1 MPKVVLYNQNGS
13 NVGEL
18 ELNDHVFGVE
28 DNQQVI
34 YDTVIAERAAMRQV
48 FDVVISQRASL
59 RQGTHAVKNRSAV
72 SGGGRKPWRQ
82 KGTGRA
88 RQGSIRSP
96 QWRGGGVV
104 FAPTPRSHAIKINKK
119 VVRLAMRCALS
130 SKVRDNHIVV
140 LDQLTLDTFKTKG
153 LVEVL
158 KTFHLEND
166 KVVLALDEANGN
178 VELAGRNLPNVLVG
192 QYNHISVYQMMN
204 AKHLVITKTAVE
216 KFEEVLK

>member
-34 YDTVIAERAAMRQV
+34 YDTVIAERAAMRQ
-48 FDVVISQRASL
+48 
-59 RQGTHAVKNRSAV
+59 GTQKAKTRSEV
-72 SGGGRKPWRQ
+72 RGGGRKPWRQ

-104 FAPTPRSHAIKINKK
+104 FAPTPRSHAIKINKE

>member
-34 YDTVIAERAAMRQV
+34 YDTVIAERATM
-48 FDVVISQRASL
+48 
-59 RQGTHAVKNRSAV
+59 RQGTQKAKTRSEV
-72 SGGGRKPWRQ
+72 RGGGRKPWRQ

>member
-1 MPKVVLYNQNGS
+1 MPIVVLFNQNGS
-13 NVGEL
+13 TVGEL

-34 YDTVIAERAAMRQV
+34 YDTVIAERAAMRQ
-48 FDVVISQRASL
+48 
-59 RQGTHAVKNRSAV
+59 GTQKAKTRSEV
-72 SGGGRKPWRQ
+72 RGGGRKPWRQ

>member
-28 DNQQVI
+28 DNQQAI
-34 YDTVIAERAAMRQV
+34 YDTVIAERAAMRQ
-48 FDVVISQRASL
+48 
-59 RQGTHAVKNRSAV
+59 GTQKAKTRSEV
-72 SGGGRKPWRQ
+72 RGGGRKPWRQ

-178 VELAGRNLPNVLVG
+178 VELAGRNLPNVLVD

>member
-34 YDTVIAERAAMRQV
+34 YDTVIAERAAMK
-48 FDVVISQRASL
+48 
-59 RQGTHAVKNRSAV
+59 QGTQKAKTRSEV
-72 SGGGRKPWRQ
+72 RGGGRKPWRQ

>member
-34 YDTVIAERAAMRQV
+34 YDTVIAERAAMRQ
-48 FDVVISQRASL
+48 
-59 RQGTHAVKNRSAV
+59 GTQKAKTRSEV
-72 SGGGRKPWRQ
+72 RGGGRKPWRQ

-130 SKVRDNHIVV
+130 SNVRDNHIVV